1 MASYRKRV
9 RYTLELHFSGEEE
22 RDAFSKRLMSAVR
35 QLLSPTGAARV
46 DNTALMSALFDAVEK
61 TSASSPTA
69 SAESSLSS
77 SCSSFQ
83 RNSGE

>member
-22 RDAFSKRLMSAVR
+22 RDAFSKRLSAVR

>member
-9 RYTLELHFSGEEE
+9 RYTLEFHFSGEEE
-22 RDAFSKRLMSAVR
+22 RDAFSKRLSAVR

>member
-1 MASYRKRV
+1 MASNRKRV

-22 RDAFSKRLMSAVR
+22 RDAFSTRLRAVR

-46 DNTALMSALFDAVEK
+46 DNTALMSALFDAVER
-61 TSASSPTA
+61 TSASSQPTA